1 MAMLQLGMG
10 ETGVA
15 ETGFGEPAAVDK
27 FLGGAKVWL
36 NPGYITTEMTALWAG
51 VKADAVGTLTSPRA
65 LGFLLVPAAA
75 ILALVLW
82 SGAAKRRRARNPR
95 RRRAAVRRR
104 RANPRRR
111 AARGRRRNPAGKRSK
126 SRGTHKNPGT
136 VPGISKWSTF
146 AGGTGAAEGK
156 YGYDFRVGGQ
166 TYTIQPYTTEY
177 GRHAGYLLSAYP
189 GDPPHGHQRIGSF
202 RSPGAAAAAARKFHG
217 AVRHDSQGRLL

>member
-65 LGFLLVPAAA
+65 LGFLLVPAA
-75 ILALVLW
+75 ILAVVLGMK
-82 SGAAKRRRARNPR
+82 SARARRARNPR
-95 RRRAAVRRR
+95 RAAVGRRS
-104 RANPRRR
+104 PRRR
-111 AARGRRRNPAGKRSK
+111 VARGRRRNPAGKRSK

-146 AGGTGAAEGK
+146 AGGTSAAEGK

-166 TYTIQPYTTEY
+166 TYTIQPYTTKY

-202 RSPGAAAAAARKFHG
+202 RSPSAAAAAARKFHG